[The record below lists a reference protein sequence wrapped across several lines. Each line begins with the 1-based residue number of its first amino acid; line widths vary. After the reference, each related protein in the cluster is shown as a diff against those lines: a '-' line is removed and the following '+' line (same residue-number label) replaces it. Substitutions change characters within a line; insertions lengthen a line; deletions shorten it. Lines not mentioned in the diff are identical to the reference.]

1 MEYLIGS
8 TITLITIF
16 AISRAMLRGMPPAK
30 PMRPVYNQSRI
41 HSMTSPYLSISFG
54 PPALDTQSSRHY
66 MDSGTRIVMYN
77 RNAYWIKDN
86 TVYSADVLDGIIQE
100 DSTKKVDIMS
110 MDKVQLD
117 EMIYII
123 DMLTEGASNEN
134 GSSGNKEF

>member
-1 MEYLIGS
+1 
-8 TITLITIF
+8 
-16 AISRAMLRGMPPAK
+16 
-30 PMRPVYNQSRI
+30 
-41 HSMTSPYLSISFG
+41 
-54 PPALDTQSSRHY
+54 
-66 MDSGTRIVMYN
+66 MYN

-86 TVYSADVLDGIIQE
+86 TVYSADILDGIIQE